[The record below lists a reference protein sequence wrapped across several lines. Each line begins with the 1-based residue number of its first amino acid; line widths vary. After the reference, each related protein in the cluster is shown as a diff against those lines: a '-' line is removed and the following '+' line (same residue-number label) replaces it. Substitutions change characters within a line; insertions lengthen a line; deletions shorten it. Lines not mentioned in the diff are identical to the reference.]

1 MGAYKSRYSGI
12 KTIGGKKFDLV
23 FWSEKKSE
31 ATSRADSERRKGYN
45 ARVVKEKL
53 SNRPARWL
61 VYTR

>member
-1 MGAYKSRYSGI
+1 MGAYKSRYSGT

-23 FWSEKKSE
+23 GWSEKKSE
-31 ATSRADSERRKGYN
+31 ATARAESERRKGYS

>member
-1 MGAYKSRYSGI
+1 MGAYKSRYSGA
-12 KTIGGKKFDLV
+12 KTIEGKKFDFV

-31 ATSRADSERRKGYN
+31 ATSRANSERRKGYN

-53 SNRPARWL
+53 SNRLARWL